1 MLSEYTLTDKGTW
14 LSSPKE
20 VTSTLTIFAEG
31 GDTDPKDPLLN
42 PAHVLLGAK
51 ANTTNKAI
59 WEDFMKW
66 VKLPDGGQKVIKNFK
81 KPPGPGGVELYSPAP
96 DGEDR
101 CDVQ

>member
-20 VTSTLTIFAEG
+20 VTTTLDIFAEG

-51 ANTTNKAI
+51 KTKKNPANEVI
-59 WEDFMKW
+59 WKKFIEW
-66 VKLPDGGQKVIKNFK
+66 VKLPDGGQKVIEDFK
-81 KPPGPGGVELYSPAP
+81 KPPGQGGVRLYSPAP
-96 DGEDR
+96 
-101 CDVQ
+101 